1 MMERV
6 ANKKIER
13 YVAGYKAEVKTK
25 IAALEFED
33 RGKIKDLLEYVF
45 EYPRLTLG
53 AEDFARRKRAQN
65 PVSEGSRCEALTGR
79 GAQCKCRRGAGSE
92 FCGTHAKGAPN
103 GSVEASAAPA
113 ESARVVQVSA
123 HNIRGILYYLDAELN
138 VFRHE
143 DVLRGST
150 NPTIVAR
157 AERRADG
164 SLTIPSLGI

>member
-1 MMERV
+1 MERF
-6 ANKKIER
+6 ANKKIET

-45 EYPRLTLG
+45 EYPHLKLD
-53 AEDFARRKRAQN
+53 AEDFVRRKRAQN
-65 PVSEGSRCEALTGR
+65 PVSEGTRCGALTGR
-79 GAQCKCRRGAGSE
+79 GAQCKCRRGAESE

-103 GSVEASAAPA
+103 GCVEASARPA
-113 ESARVVQVSA
+113 ETTRAVRVSA
-123 HNIRGILYYLDAELN
+123 HNIRGIPYYLDAELN

-143 DVLRGST
+143 DVLRGSM
-150 NPTIVAR
+150 NPVIVAR